1 MKAERVQPAGN
12 ETQRL
17 KLNES
22 ALKLPAGRI
31 SVASAWRVAVSDLM
45 NRKTASAAPSSTHRV
60 TSAKASGEATQMLR
74 ANRAIA
80 AKADIGTVAGRL
92 GLSGTS
98 AAPVGDD
105 CAAIRDG
112 DGYLLFAIEGF
123 MNEFV
128 AGDPRFAGWL
138 DAPVSTAQDTQTFS
152 GRNRPARRLLPGIA
166 LTAYLGLR
174 PFLRRRPRRSLS
186 GGSDRGAHKRA
197 CRRSSQDRR
206 CVLR

>member
-152 GRNRPARRLLPGIA
+152 GRNRQPGV
-166 LTAYLGLR
+166 YFLGLPWLHTWGSGR
-174 PFLRRRPRRSLS
+174 FSGVARDALYLADRIEERISAPAAAHLRIAAAS
-186 GGSDRGAHKRA
+186 
-197 CRRSSQDRR
+197 
-206 CVLR
+206 